1 MDKMSTAFCES
12 LYLHVSVY
20 LDASVLDILWG
31 KKNQILYLMK
41 NHGWSIIQKINPKP
55 EVH

>member
-31 KKNQILYLMK
+31 KKKSNIVSYEKPRLKHYSENQ
-41 NHGWSIIQKINPKP
+41 S
-55 EVH
+55 

>member
-1 MDKMSTAFCES
+1 MDKMSTAFCER

-20 LDASVLDILWG
+20 LDASVLDISW
-31 KKNQILYLMK
+31 KNQILYLMK
-41 NHGWSIIQKINPKP
+41 NHCWSIVQKINPKP